1 MMLTWLI
8 HIHFKLFRDDALL
21 PPSAIGSQ
29 GLKDI
34 FMITRLE
41 MQPKIETKNTQK
53 TVISS

>member
-1 MMLTWLI
+1 MANSHPFQTLP
-8 HIHFKLFRDDALL
+8 DALL